1 MTRPAS
7 RFTIVALL
15 LLAALGMVV
24 QAGSVPHLHER
35 NHAGLYN
42 EEHDLTLLA
51 GLAAQAIQVDAA
63 PVITVDL
70 ALPSLTPDTPERPA
84 APAVRSG
91 DSRAPPAA

>member
-35 NHAGLYN
+35 TDVGLYN

-51 GLAAQAIQVDAA
+51 GLAAQAIEVAAA

-84 APAVRSG
+84 APAAHSG